1 VKEIIT
7 ETKTNWLEHHVNWSM
22 ALGWLAIGI
31 IAFVLLFITGSESGE
46 SLFLIYGSLALLGFL
61 IGVWGLQVKRR
72 SISWMFSFFFPFG
85 WVILLALKNKNTTKL
100 KLE

>member
-1 VKEIIT
+1 
-7 ETKTNWLEHHVNWSM
+7 M

-61 IGVWGLQVKRR
+61 IGVGVSR
-72 SISWMFSFFFPFG
+72 
-85 WVILLALKNKNTTKL
+85 
-100 KLE
+100 